1 MMSGCKRV
9 VRSED
14 EKLRSLRHLVGRK
27 HRPRRFGRIGNE
39 PWPAEEMRARVQQE
53 PPKNDQ
59 GEAHLKEHNERKTP
73 KTRKEAND
81 DRTARKHLC

>member
-1 MMSGCKRV
+1 MTT
-9 VRSED
+9 RSE
-14 EKLRSLRHLVGRK
+14 EACSTAGESIE
-27 HRPRRFGRIGNE
+27 PWRFGWIGDKA
-39 PWPAEEMRARVQQE
+39 WPAEEMRARVQQE

-59 GEAHLKEHNERKTP
+59 GEAHLKEHNERKAP